1 MTTLR
6 VIQTIPDI
14 SIDNGG
20 PSRAVRSLCNAMAR
34 AGAHVTLLAGDHG
47 HPEAALMRPD
57 PALVTTRLVPI
68 HRRFG
73 LPSYRFDLPAADIVH
88 DNGIWSPGN
97 YAATTAA
104 ARAHIPTVI
113 TPHGM
118 LDPWALA
125 HKPFK
130 KRLAWQLYQHR
141 LLNAARGLH
150 AAAAPEYTSIRAKFP
165 RHPIATIANG
175 VDCPAV
181 VPVHAPTNTVLALS
195 RLHPVKNLP
204 GLIAA
209 WGIVAADPRFAGWTL
224 AIHGPDA
231 NGHRAVLAAAIA
243 AAGLQSRITLG
254 DAVSEADK
262 PALFA
267 AADLFI
273 LPSFSENFGIVVAE
287 ALAHGLPV
295 IASTGTPWADL
306 PAKACGWH
314 VDPAPQS
321 LAAALVEALALAPET
336 RAAMGAR
343 GHAHAQSAFGW
354 PAIAQQM
361 LGFYDWLL
369 HAGTPPPFINSPAP

>member
-1 MTTLR
+1 MTALR

-20 PSRAVRSLCNAMAR
+20 PSRAVRSLCEAMAR
-34 AGAHVTLLAGDHG
+34 AGAHITLLAGDHG
-47 HPEAALMRPD
+47 HPEAQVMRPE
-57 PALVTTRLVPI
+57 PALVTTKLVPV
-68 HRRFG
+68 RRHLG
-73 LPSYRFDLPAADIVH
+73 LPFYRFDLPAADILH

-104 ARAHIPTVI
+104 ARANIPTVI

-125 HKPFK
+125 HKSLK
-130 KRLAWQLYQHR
+130 KRLAWSFYQRR
-141 LLNAARGLH
+141 LLSAARGLH
-150 AAAAPEYTSIRAKFP
+150 AAAAPESTSIRAKFP
-165 RHPIATIANG
+165 RHPIATIPNG
-175 VDCPAV
+175 VDCPTSL
-181 VPVHAPTNTVLALS
+181 PVHTPTKTVLVLS

-204 GLIAA
+204 GLISA
-209 WGIVAADPRFAGWTL
+209 WGIVAADPRFATWTL
-224 AIHGPDA
+224 SIHGPDS

-243 AAGLQSRITLG
+243 AAGLQSRIRLG

-262 PALFA
+262 PALFV

-306 PAKACGWH
+306 PVKGCGWH
-314 VDPAPQS
+314 VDPAPES
-321 LAAALVEALALAPET
+321 LAAALKTALSLAPET
-336 RAAMGAR
+336 RIAMGAR
-343 GHAHAQSAFGW
+343 GHAHARSAFGW

-369 HAGTPPPFINSPAP
+369 HAGTPPPFINCPAP